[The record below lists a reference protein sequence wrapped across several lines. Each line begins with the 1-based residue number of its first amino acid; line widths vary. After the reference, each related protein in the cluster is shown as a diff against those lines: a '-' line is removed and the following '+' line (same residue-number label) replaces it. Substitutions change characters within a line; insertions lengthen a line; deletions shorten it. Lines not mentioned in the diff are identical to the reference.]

1 MMRCLLLLGICAVA
15 NPIFDHQA
23 EQPIRTTICAIKGSP
38 SLFNGRL
45 VEVSGY
51 ATHGADNSMFED
63 PTCFWSKDNP
73 GIWMEYGGSTG
84 AAKTKSSA
92 STAGGADP
100 KLVVVQGMGV
110 VLTHNSTFEHFD
122 KLLHSVPGKD
132 VSVRATVRARFFVT
146 PEMADGKLNT
156 GKGYGKRGCCMLF
169 AIEQVTAVESTAAE
183 PSIFELA
190 KPYTTH
196 KP

>member
-1 MMRCLLLLGICAVA
+1 MRFYLLLLGSFAVA
-15 NPIFDHQA
+15 NPIFEHQA

-38 SLFNGRL
+38 SIFNGRL

-73 GIWMEYGGSTG
+73 GIWMEYGGTTG
-84 AAKTKSSA
+84 TPKTKSSTPA
-92 STAGGADP
+92 NAVDP
-100 KLVVVQGMGV
+100 RIMVVQGIGV
-110 VLTHNSTFEHFD
+110 VLNHNATFDQFD

-146 PEMADGKLNT
+146 PEMVDGKLNT
-156 GKGYGKRGCCMLF
+156 GKGYGRKGCCMLF
-169 AIEQVTAVESTAAE
+169 AIEQVTALESTAAE
-183 PSIFELA
+183 PSIFDLA
-190 KPYTTH
+190 KTYTPH